1 MKFSE
6 KDEMYMKKALRL
18 AKKGEGFTSP
28 NPMVGA
34 VVVKDDEIVGEGY
47 HQYYGGPHAEVYALD
62 EAGKMAR
69 GGTIYVT
76 LEPCSHHG
84 KTPPCSLKII
94 NSGIKRVVVAMQDP
108 NPEVAGR
115 GFKMMKD
122 EGIEVEVGLFEDK
135 AKKLNEIF
143 LKYITSD
150 YPFIILKSA
159 QTIDGYL
166 ATSTGNSKWVTGEKA
181 RLYGHQLRH
190 KVDGILV
197 GINTVL
203 SDNPSL
209 TARPENITGKD
220 PLRIILD
227 SKLKTPKDA
236 KIITQDSE
244 AKTLIVHGKKV
255 TDDKKKFFET
265 KENVELL
272 PLEIKENG
280 YIPLKKLLKK
290 LHKRKISSILIE
302 GGGKVN
308 YSFLEEN
315 LVDKFYNFIAP
326 KYFGGSD
333 GIAVFDGDGPLKME
347 DAIKIKDYEMEK
359 VGNDFL
365 IKGYRKKE
373 GDI

>member
-1 MKFSE
+1 MKFNK
-6 KDEMYMKKALRL
+6 KDEMYMKKALKI

-34 VVVKDDEIVGEGY
+34 IVVKDDEIVGKGY
-47 HQYYGGPHAEVYALD
+47 HQYYGGSHAEVYALD
-62 EAGKMAR
+62 EAGEMAR
-69 GGTIYVT
+69 GSTIYVT
-76 LEPCSHHG
+76 LEPCSHYG

-94 NSGIKRVVVAMQDP
+94 NSGVKRVVAAMKDP
-108 NPEVAGR
+108 NPEVSGK
-115 GFKMMKD
+115 GFEMMRE
-122 EGIEVEVGLFEDK
+122 EGIEVKVGLLENE

-143 LKYITSD
+143 LKYISSD

-203 SDNPSL
+203 SDDPSL
-209 TARPENITGKD
+209 TARPENIAGKD

-227 SKLKTPKDA
+227 SKLKTPEDA

-244 AKTLIVHGKKV
+244 AKTLIVHGKQA
-255 TDDKKKFFET
+255 TDNKKKFFET

-272 PLEIKENG
+272 YLKVKENG
-280 YIPLKKLLKK
+280 TIPLKRLLKK

-308 YSFLEEN
+308 YSFLKEK
-315 LVDKFYNFIAP
+315 LVNKFYNFIAP
-326 KYFGGSD
+326 KYFGGND
-333 GIAVFDGDGPLKME
+333 GITVFDGDGPLKME

-359 VGNDFL
+359 IGNDFL
-365 IKGYRKKE
+365 IKGYRKKRR
-373 GDI
+373 

>member
-1 MKFSE
+1 MTFNK
-6 KDEMYMKKALRL
+6 KDEFYMKKALKL
-18 AKKGEGFTSP
+18 AAKGEGFTSP
-28 NPMVGA
+28 NPLVGA
-34 VVVKDDEIVGEGY
+34 VVVKDNEIVGKGY

-62 EAGKMAR
+62 EAGELAQ

-76 LEPCSHHG
+76 LEPCSHYG

-94 NSGIKRVVVAMQDP
+94 NSGLNRVVAAMKDP
-108 NPEVAGR
+108 NPEVAGK
-115 GFKMMKD
+115 GFEMIRK
-122 EGIEVEVGLFEDK
+122 EGIEVEVGLMADK
-135 AKKLNEIF
+135 AKKLNEVF

-166 ATSTGNSKWVTGEKA
+166 ATSTGDSKWVTGEKA

-203 SDNPSL
+203 SDDPSL
-209 TARPENITGKD
+209 TARPENLEGKD

-236 KIITQDSE
+236 QIINQKSE
-244 AKTLIVHGKKV
+244 AKTIIVCGDKINN
-255 TDDKKKFFET
+255 DKKKYFVK
-265 KENVELL
+265 KENVELMI
-272 PLEIKENG
+272 LETKENG
-280 YIPLKKLLKK
+280 EIPLTKLLKK
-290 LHKRKISSILIE
+290 LHNRKISSILIE

-308 YSFLEEN
+308 YSFLKEN
-315 LVDKFYNFIAP
+315 LIDKFYNFIAP
-326 KYFGGSD
+326 KYFGGND
-333 GIAVFDGDGPLKME
+333 GVAVFAGDGPLKME
-347 DAIKIKDYEMEK
+347 KALKIKDYEFEK
-359 VGNDFL
+359 IGNDFL
-365 IKGYRKKE
+365 LKGYSKKE